1 MLQFLSDENF
11 NNDLSR
17 GLLLRNP
24 AFDLTRVQDEGLTGA
39 EDATILAWAAQ
50 NGRIVLTHDRRT
62 FPHHAN
68 RRVEAGDAMPGVFV
82 VNDRLPLR
90 PIIDELLL
98 IDSCSKPAEW
108 WGIILFLPL

>member
-1 MLQFLSDENF
+1 MLRYVSDENF

-24 AFDLTRVQDEGLTGA
+24 ALDLTRVQDEGLSGA
-39 EDATILAWAAQ
+39 DDSAILAWAAE

-68 RRVEAGDAMPGVFV
+68 RRVEAGEEMPGVFFV
-82 VNDRLPLR
+82 DDRLPLR
-90 PIIDELLL
+90 PAIEKLLL
-98 IDSCSKPAEW
+98 IDSCSEPAEW
-108 WGIILFLPL
+108 RGLVLYLPL